1 MVDIVIKECKK
12 KGKRKN
18 KRDKIKR
25 WSIVFV
31 EDSDN
36 EREEVKLICNNPL
49 EKPKD
54 QMYND

>member
-1 MVDIVIKECKK
+1 MLDPIIKEPKK
-12 KGKRKN
+12 RNKRKN
-18 KRDKIKR
+18 KKDKIKR

-36 EREEVKLICNNPL
+36 EREEVKLICNNPV
-49 EKPKD
+49 EKSKD